1 MGTFI
6 VLYLVIIAFSF
17 LEINVKTLRFGTWR
31 IDVRKASFWVITIII
46 MLLGIF
52 KNEYLGV
59 DAVRYEQNYFELA
72 KYRNWIEIITGS
84 LSDKGFYL
92 LTKLLTLISGDYWVY
107 NALLYIIIFAIEA
120 YVIYKNSEYPAIS
133 YLVFT
138 SFGLVI
144 FNYSLLRQAV
154 AVSIC
159 FYAFRYVKEKRPLK
173 FVLWTLLAATFH
185 QTALLYLVAY
195 PVANWNIKGYAF
207 WKKCVLFA
215 GALVA
220 TRAMPILFQF
230 YEKMDY
236 SGIAIAGQG
245 YYLLLYFAVL
255 TVFIVW
261 LMSKGQLKK
270 EGQTLYNML
279 FCILYFQIGATAFSL
294 FTRVTN
300 YFYIAL
306 ILIVPFIVGRTRSK
320 NTILFLFIVAL
331 AFRYML
337 YINGMEYISIWG

>member
-72 KYRNWIEIITGS
+72 KYRNWIEIITGA

-92 LTKLLTLISGDYWVY
+92 LTKLLTVISEDYWVY
-107 NALLYIIIFAIEA
+107 NALLYIIIFGIEA
-120 YVIYKNSEYPAIS
+120 YVIYRNSEYPAIS

-138 SFGLVI
+138 SLGFVI
-144 FNYSLLRQAV
+144 FNYSLLRQAM

-159 FYAFRYVKEKRPLK
+159 FYAFQYVKEKRPLK
-173 FVLWTLLAATFH
+173 FVVWVLLATSFH
-185 QTALLYLVAY
+185 QTAILYLVAY

-207 WKKCVLFA
+207 WKKCILFV

-220 TRAMPILFQF
+220 TRFMPILFQL
-230 YEKMDY
+230 YEKMNY
-236 SGIAIAGQG
+236 SEIAIAGEG
-245 YYLLLYFAVL
+245 YYLLLYFAIL
-255 TVFIVW
+255 IAFIVW

-270 EGQTLYNML
+270 DGQILYNVI

-306 ILIVPFIVGRTRSK
+306 ILIVPFIIGRVKSK
-320 NTILFLFIVAL
+320 NTILLLFIAAL
-331 AFRYML
+331 ALRYML
-337 YINGMEYISIWG
+337 VINGVEYISIWT